1 MNFDRRDFAPFALKW
16 FPTLVNAT
24 SDDWH
29 FFLDK
34 VTGLDTP
41 LDMPNG
47 PAFDRW
53 RQALNE
59 QGYPAYDY
67 TDADIASA
75 KEKAAAMLEA
85 EQRRAA
91 SLGSTLE
98 ALAVEAPNWTAA
110 EVVSSTKE

>member
-1 MNFDRRDFAPFALKW
+1 MNTDRRDFSTFALKW
-16 FPTLVNAT
+16 FPTLEFAT

-47 PAFDRW
+47 SAFDRW
-53 RQALNE
+53 RKALHE
-59 QGYPAYDY
+59 QGYPAFEYQ
-67 TDADIASA
+67 ANDIASA
-75 KEKAAAMLEA
+75 KDKAASMLEA

-91 SLGSTLE
+91 SLGKTLDG
-98 ALAVEAPNWTAA
+98 LAKEAPNWTVA
-110 EVVSSTKE
+110 EMVSSAKG